1 MNDLSEARRQ
11 GHVAVAVTR
20 VGERRAE
27 GGVAGRGAGG
37 RRGRAGRRGDLPSQ
51 QLLHLVHLD
60 PAQVGHLPPLLV
72 LLHEVLNLFIPG
84 LQERVHERLALLFRL
99 LLWMGLTILITF
111 IMRKNVTFH
120 FVDSFNDV

>member
-1 MNDLSEARRQ
+1 MNNLSEARRH

-20 VGERRAE
+20 VGKRGAE
-27 GGVAGRGAGG
+27 CGVAGRGAGG

-72 LLHEVLNLFIPG
+72 LLHEVLNLFVSG
-84 LQERVHERLALLFRL
+84 LQERVHQRLALLFRL
-99 LLWMGLTILITF
+99 LSIYITF
-111 IMRKNVTFH
+111 ILSKNLIFH
-120 FVDSFNDV
+120 FVDSIDDV